1 MHPEQ
6 SISGDNMHISWYD
19 EKGYEQETYMS
30 EKQGKRDHIEGGCV
44 WLGEDVTNVLL
55 GIEINLI

>member
-1 MHPEQ
+1 
-6 SISGDNMHISWYD
+6 
-19 EKGYEQETYMS
+19 MS

>member
-1 MHPEQ
+1 
-6 SISGDNMHISWYD
+6 
-19 EKGYEQETYMS
+19 MS
-30 EKQGKRDHIEGGCV
+30 EKGDKRDHIEAGCV